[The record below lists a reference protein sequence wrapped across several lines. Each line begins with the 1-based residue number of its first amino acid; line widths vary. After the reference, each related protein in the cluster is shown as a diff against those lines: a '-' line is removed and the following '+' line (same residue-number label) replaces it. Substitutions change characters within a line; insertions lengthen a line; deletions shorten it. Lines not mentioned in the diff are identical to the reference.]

1 MESNPVNSNLRHRFH
16 GIQRAP
22 PVPLVNVRDRQ
33 QINQNR
39 KGRKPMYSNSRETAI
54 ELAKVPEAKK
64 NEFKRDTIRDV
75 VAIVKLAK
83 KPEKNVRQPPRR
95 NGTRPKTNCA
105 LPGVTRRGESAIYV
119 KSWSNA
125 AIGWKPCSS
134 ISSPPA
140 IQHRDAWTARMVEI
154 RMSSL
159 KS

>member
-1 MESNPVNSNLRHRFH
+1 MTSNPVNSNLRHRFH

-83 KPEKNVRQPPRR
+83 KITPEELAEAERKEHAVAAEKEWDEAEEKLRISKADVHRRVRNLREDLEEYR
-95 NGTRPKTNCA
+95 EKLET
-105 LPGVTRRGESAIYV
+105 
-119 KSWSNA
+119 
-125 AIGWKPCSS
+125 
-134 ISSPPA
+134 
-140 IQHRDAWTARMVEI
+140 M
-154 RMSSL
+154 
-159 KS
+159 